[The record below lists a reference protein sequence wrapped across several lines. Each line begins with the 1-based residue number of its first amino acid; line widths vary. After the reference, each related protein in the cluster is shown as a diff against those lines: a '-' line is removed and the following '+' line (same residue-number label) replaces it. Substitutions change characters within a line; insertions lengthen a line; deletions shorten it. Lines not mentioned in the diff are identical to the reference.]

1 MQSDSVLKG
10 LAYGATASM
19 IGDLITMPVDV
30 TKTRLQISGEG
41 GKRLYSGMFDC
52 MGKTARAE
60 GFSALWK
67 GLEPA
72 LWRQCFYGSLRY
84 GLYGPIKDVLA
95 PGVDKSELPLG
106 YKILA
111 GGLSGTLAQAVANP
125 CDLVKVRM
133 IGDGMAAGGGAPR
146 YRWFLGALATV
157 AKEEGVRGLYKGVGA
172 NVGRASTLAAAE
184 MASYDAIKPIMQ
196 KQFELQDGLQ
206 LHAATATWAGFI
218 AAFVANP
225 FDVVKSRVMN
235 GRGEYGGMVDCF
247 QKTISKE
254 GVGSL
259 WKGFIP
265 AWGRVGPRVII
276 CFVTMEQLRLRFG

>member
-1 MQSDSVLKG
+1 MQSDSVMKG
-10 LAYGATASM
+10 LAYGAVASM
-19 IGDLITMPVDV
+19 IGDLVTMPVDV

-41 GKRLYSGMFDC
+41 GKRLYSGMVDC
-52 MGKTARAE
+52 MTKTARAE
-60 GFSALWK
+60 GVPALWK

-84 GLYGPIKDVLA
+84 GLYAPIKDILA
-95 PGVDKSELPLG
+95 PGVPKNELPLG

-146 YRWFLGALATV
+146 YRWFLGALVTV
-157 AKEEGVRGLYKGVGA
+157 AREEGVRGLYKGVGA

-184 MASYDAIKPIMQ
+184 MASYDAIKPVMQ
-196 KQFELQDGLQ
+196 ERFGFADGLQ

-235 GRGEYGGMVDCF
+235 GRCAA
-247 QKTISKE
+247 TISSE
-254 GVGSL
+254 V
-259 WKGFIP
+259 
-265 AWGRVGPRVII
+265 
-276 CFVTMEQLRLRFG
+276 C